1 MKNKRHTEI
10 KLETHEVTII
20 RTRQRRTAFCEFCQA
35 NVWMLPP
42 DTAAVLVQSTA
53 RSIFR
58 RVEAGELH
66 FIETREGALLVCCK
80 SLETSQKGL
89 KPEPRNY

>member
-1 MKNKRHTEI
+1 MKAKRYTEI
-10 KLETHEVTII
+10 KRETHEVTII
-20 RTRQRRTAFCEFCQA
+20 RARRRQTAFCEFCRA

-42 DTAAVLVQSTA
+42 DTAAVLVQSTS

-66 FIETREGALLVCCK
+66 FVETPEGALLVCCK
-80 SLETSQKGL
+80 SLEISQKGQRGDL
-89 KPEPRNY
+89 L

>member
-1 MKNKRHTEI
+1 MKTTKHTEI

-20 RTRQRRTAFCEFCQA
+20 RTRKRRTAFCEFCQA
-35 NVWMLPP
+35 NVWMLSPE
-42 DTAAVLVQSTA
+42 TAAVLVQSTS

-66 FIETREGALLVCCK
+66 FLETPEGALLVCCK
-80 SLETSQKGL
+80 SLETAPKGQTGEL
-89 KPEPRNY
+89 L